1 MFFEIILDIHI
12 YRYNFLNMIYNV
24 NTKIN
29 IKLYARYVIS
39 I

>member
-1 MFFEIILDIHI
+1 
-12 YRYNFLNMIYNV
+12 MIYNV